1 VDCAPAGEGN
11 QNAPLTPALLAE
23 AGKGIVND
31 TNG

>member
-11 QNAPLTPALLAE
+11 QNAPLTPALLAG

-31 TNG
+31 TKN